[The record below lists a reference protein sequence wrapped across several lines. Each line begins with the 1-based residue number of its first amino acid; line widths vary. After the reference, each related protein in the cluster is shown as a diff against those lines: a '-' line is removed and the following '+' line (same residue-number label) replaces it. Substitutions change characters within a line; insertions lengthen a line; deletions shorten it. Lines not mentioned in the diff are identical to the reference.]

1 MDVSGLSVLQLWQ
14 AGGPMMW
21 PLAVV
26 SIFSAAIIVERF
38 WFLKQL
44 HMDTAQFFGQLL
56 EKIKHHQIKE
66 AVQLCDSAHNPI
78 TNILKAAIVKYDRP
92 RSQIKEAMED
102 AALYELPKL
111 HKNLPALSTL
121 AYIAP
126 LLGFLGTA
134 LGLVRVFGIIRIKG
148 AGSMPVTAADI
159 SAGVMEALL
168 ATVAGLMIAIP
179 VFIAYNFLVSR
190 VNSFIQAMEQSA
202 TELVNFLSE

>member
-1 MDVSGLSVLQLWQ
+1 MDASVLSIWQVWQ

-26 SIFSAAIIVERF
+26 SVFSAAIVAERL

-44 HMDTAQFFGQLL
+44 RMDLAQFLGRLL
-56 EKIKHHQIKE
+56 DKIKHHQIKE
-66 AVQLCDSAHNPI
+66 AVQMCDSARNPAA
-78 TNILKAAIVKYDRP
+78 NILKAAIVKYDRP

-111 HKNLPALSTL
+111 NKNLQVLSTL
-121 AYIAP
+121 AYVAP

-134 LGLVRVFGIIRIKG
+134 LGLVRVFGIIG
-148 AGSMPVTAADI
+148 AKSTAMMPVTVADI
-159 SAGVMEALL
+159 SSGVMEALL
-168 ATVAGLMIAIP
+168 ATVAGLMIAVP
-179 VFIAYNFLVSR
+179 VFIAYNFLVGR
-190 VNSFIQAMEQSA
+190 VNGFILEMEQSA